1 MADLPL
7 KSEKKA
13 AAGGI
18 SGTTGAANR
27 NASSTGASA
36 SPRSAIG
43 NATAAKSKR
52 ALSALDKRLRIIKP
66 IVFLAGLYPLLRLFF
81 LGFTNGL
88 TANPVQFI
96 TYSTGTWC
104 LVILCVTLAVTPLR
118 RLTGANWLIRLRRM
132 IGLFAFFYALLH
144 FITYIWFDQWFNVP
158 AIIHDVWQRPFI
170 LVGFVAFVLLLVL
183 ALTSPKAAVRKLG
196 RNWQTLH
203 RAIYLAAGLALLHF
217 WWMKAGK
224 NDLFEPKIYIGVV
237 AVLLAFRV
245 VWSVVEAGKK
255 RGA

>member
-1 MADLPL
+1 MAKRPL
-7 KSEKKA
+7 
-13 AAGGI
+13 
-18 SGTTGAANR
+18 
-27 NASSTGASA
+27 
-36 SPRSAIG
+36 SAI
-43 NATAAKSKR
+43 
-52 ALSALDKRLRIIKP
+52 DKRMRVLKP
-66 IVFLAGLYPLLRLFF
+66 IVFLAGLYPLLRLVF

-118 RLTGANWLIRLRRM
+118 RLTGANWLIRVRRM

-144 FITYIWFDQWFNVP
+144 FVTYIWFDQFFNVP
-158 AIIHDVWQRPFI
+158 AMLHDIWRRPFI
-170 LVGFVAFVLLLVL
+170 LVGFLAFVLLLVL

-196 RNWQTLH
+196 RNWQIVH
-203 RAIYLAAGLALLHF
+203 RAIYVAAGLALLHF

-245 VWSVVEAGKK
+245 VWWAVEAGKK
-255 RGA
+255 RTV